1 MQPEVRRLPDQWQL
15 EETRTMNLT
24 ALNPVTL
31 ILGVCLVL
39 AIGFAFWMYL
49 QKKQTQKLRTKF
61 GPEYDKAIGEHRDR
75 GHAETELQNRVKR
88 VAKFNI
94 HPLKTEDR
102 LRYSEDWRREQ
113 SLFVD
118 DPPAAVNHADTL
130 VQDVMQRRGYPVGDF
145 DQNATDL
152 SVDHPR
158 VVENY
163 RIAHEIAI
171 RQGQD
176 RGSTEDLRKAMVSYR
191 VLFEDLLDETIAKP
205 EEVTK

>member
-1 MQPEVRRLPDQWQL
+1 
-15 EETRTMNLT
+15 MNLT
-24 ALNPVTL
+24 NVNPVML
-31 ILGVCLVL
+31 ILIVCLVL
-39 AIGFAFWMYL
+39 AIGIAVWMYM
-49 QKKQTQKLRTKF
+49 QKKRTENLRSKF

-75 GHAETELQNRVKR
+75 GRAESELEKREKR

-94 HPLKTEDR
+94 HPLKAEDR
-102 LRYSEDWRREQ
+102 SRYSENWRREQ

-118 DPPAAVNHADTL
+118 DPRAAVNHADTL

-163 RIAHEIAI
+163 RIAHEIAL
-171 RQGQD
+171 RKYQGQEN
-176 RGSTEDLRKAMVSYR
+176 TEDLRKAMVSYR
-191 VLFEDLLDETIAKP
+191 VLFEDLLEQTVEKP